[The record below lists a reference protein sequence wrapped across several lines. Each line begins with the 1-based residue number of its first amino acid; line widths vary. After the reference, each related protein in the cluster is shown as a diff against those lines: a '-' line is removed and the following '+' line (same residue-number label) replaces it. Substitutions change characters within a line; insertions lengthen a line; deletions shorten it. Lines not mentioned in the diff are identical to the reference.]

1 MMDTINGIPEMQ
13 YMHRSGMFHAMPKQV
28 FPSFES
34 IFFPCRC

>member
-1 MMDTINGIPEMQ
+1 MDTMTQTKEMRRMRQ
-13 YMHRSGMFHAMPKQV
+13 SGMFHQVPKQV